1 MQQPLELGLSS
12 ADELRSLEE
21 RPYCLQKAHCC
32 CCLTPRWAVC
42 PICVAV
48 CYVLLIPILYVVAH
62 YLAYPGDDYVP
73 NQLNLDYLDYSCR
86 LINFTGRYGDVL
98 AEKCLPKDVSE
109 GVPVLAFGGN
119 GMNMFST
126 TASVVSFLPR
136 KVNWEVYSM
145 SFPGAQYA
153 PRKGWTTEG
162 WTEADALDLLHHLY
176 RLKGQP
182 IVIFGWSLGTSVAAG
197 VASKQPD
204 EVRCILLG
212 NPFTSLRDVASS
224 WTYGFSTPFFYVLDE
239 WLGLHS

>member
-62 YLAYPGDDYVP
+62 YLAYPSDDYVP

-136 KVNWEVYSM
+136 KVNWEVYSLERNM
-145 SFPGAQYA
+145 LLARVG
-153 PRKGWTTEG
+153 PRKVGRKPMPWTSYIICIDSRG
-162 WTEADALDLLHHLY
+162 S
-176 RLKGQP
+176 P
-182 IVIFGWSLGTSVAAG
+182 SSSLAG
-197 VASKQPD
+197 PW
-204 EVRCILLG
+204 VRQS
-212 NPFTSLRDVASS
+212 PQA
-224 WTYGFSTPFFYVLDE
+224 
-239 WLGLHS
+239 